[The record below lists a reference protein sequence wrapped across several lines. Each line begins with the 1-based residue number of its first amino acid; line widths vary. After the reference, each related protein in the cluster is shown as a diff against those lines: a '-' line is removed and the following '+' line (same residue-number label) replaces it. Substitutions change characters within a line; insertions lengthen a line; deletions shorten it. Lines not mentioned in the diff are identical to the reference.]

1 MCEKKFLLCKHCG
14 NIVGMIHS
22 SGVKVH
28 CCGEPMSEIVANTV
42 DASYEKH
49 LPSVAVAGN
58 EVKVAVGSTAH
69 PMIPEHFIEWVYLST
84 AKGGQ
89 RKCLVAGD
97 LPEVTFVLSEDDKA
111 LEAYAYCNLHGLW
124 KTVIA

>member
-14 NIVGMIHS
+14 NIVGMIYS

-28 CCGEPMSEIVANTV
+28 CCGEPMRELIANTE

-49 LPSVAVAGN
+49 LPAITIESN
-58 EVKVAVGSTAH
+58 KINVKVGSVTH
-69 PMIPEHFIEWVYLST
+69 PMVPEHFIEWVYLKS

-89 RKCLVAGD
+89 RKCLAPND
-97 LPEVTFVLSEDDKA
+97 PPELNFLLSEDDS
-111 LEAYAYCNLHGLW
+111 LEEVYAYCNIHGLW
-124 KTVIA
+124 KTVI